1 MSDLGDVSQ
10 VEKVVYL
17 GGSGEKISRNSRVE
31 FECGLGQNVSNWLH
45 ILLEVLQF
53 LVDHCAKDAPDLG
66 LLQTEMASF
75 SLSQRLLV
83 AAEISGVRWA
93 CSGSYVREG
102 HVDEVKATL
111 QAL

>member
-1 MSDLGDVSQ
+1 M
-10 VEKVVYL
+10 YL

-53 LVDHCAKDAPDLG
+53 LVDHCAEDAPDLG
-66 LLQTEMASF
+66 LLQTEMAAF

-83 AAEISGVRWA
+83 AAEISGVSKVGMFWLL
-93 CSGSYVREG
+93 REG
-102 HVDEVKATL
+102 RSC
-111 QAL
+111 